1 MSVAEG
7 GERGE
12 DVGSA
17 VAEGEEGDGGHAGR
31 EVEVRG
37 EFSSDD
43 GEVVL
48 CGGDEDVEVE
58 EEEECEGR
66 DSERGVVGE
75 DAVVVEKAIGFG
87 GAI

>member
-1 MSVAEG
+1 M
-7 GERGE
+7 
-12 DVGSA
+12 
-17 VAEGEEGDGGHAGR
+17 
-31 EVEVRG
+31 RG